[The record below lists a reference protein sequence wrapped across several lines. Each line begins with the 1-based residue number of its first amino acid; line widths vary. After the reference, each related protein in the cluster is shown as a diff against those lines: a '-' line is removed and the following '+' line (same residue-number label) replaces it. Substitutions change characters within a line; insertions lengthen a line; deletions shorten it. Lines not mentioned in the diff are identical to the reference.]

1 MSIDENQKIEL
12 FDKFYDWLK
21 ADGLKPK
28 TSERLH
34 RKKIFSS
41 LLNNHQMTLDNFKD
55 FLEDIKIQ
63 DIKNLQNQTINYQN
77 QFFVI
82 DTVQINDKKKE
93 FILKNIE
100 QNVCIRCKFS
110 QIEEVKDLIVVDKS

>member
-12 FDKFYDWLK
+12 FDKFYEWLK

-34 RKKIFSS
+34 RKKIFAS
-41 LLNNHQMTLDNFKD
+41 LMANNQMTLDNFND

-63 DIKNLQNQTINYQN
+63 DIKNLQNKIINYQN
-77 QFFVI
+77 QSFI
-82 DTVQINDKKKE
+82 IGTVQINDEKKE

-100 QNVCIRCKFS
+100 QNVCIKCKFT
-110 QIEEVKDLIVVDKS
+110 QIREVRNLIISR

>member
-1 MSIDENQKIEL
+1 MIDEKRKIEL
-12 FDKFYDWLK
+12 FDEFYEWLK
-21 ADGLKPK
+21 NDGLKAIK
-28 TSERLH
+28 SERLH
-34 RKKIFSS
+34 KKKIFSS
-41 LLNNHQMTLDNFKD
+41 LLNNHQMTLDNFND

-100 QNVCIRCKFS
+100 QNVYIKCKFT
-110 QIEEVKDLIVVDKS
+110 QIKEVKNLIVLNEF